1 MSETFLQMEARHAT
15 ERRAQAF
22 VQADV
27 DASKEAAEEHIA
39 DTPKTRAFG
48 VGVGDETTDSQY
60 VTLTT
65 PTDKT
70 GTDAALWA
78 LLQGSLHNDADCKAI
93 IGSGTIRI
101 RKDRAAATLDKIE
114 AALP

>member
-1 MSETFLQMEARHAT
+1 METRHAA

-27 DASKEAAEEHIA
+27 DASKEAAEEYIA
-39 DTPKTRAFG
+39 GTSKARAFG

-78 LLQGSLHNDADCKAI
+78 LLQDNLHNDVDCKAI

-101 RKDRAAATLDKIE
+101 RKDRVAATLDKIE